1 MTGDSSRHTTFLL
14 FQRIDENGERAR
26 FWNENMQKT
35 IRLRKGIRTTGIV
48 CLLFFLSI
56 GIASFVVGFFLE
68 PPPNARI
75 NPIYVAIGFACFWSA
90 MSSLAIWLLLTFWRG
105 RVSLTDESVTQ
116 QGVLRTA
123 TIRFDEIE
131 RVTWKPAPS
140 QIRLHTPTSRLK
152 IDLSTIELAD
162 RLWLI
167 RKMRDVQKPA
177 HDGWEMFCVKI
188 AVPLQQSE
196 IQEGQS
202 LDPDKVALTRKR
214 WAWYFLPTTILFAI
228 VGIVLSWMLHRP
240 QMLAAPLPL
249 LGLWAYLHFSTPQR
263 GLATTRISAESGRS
277 GFLMFLLIWCGIG
290 LAANF
295 FLAAMRLPP
304 PQMIAWGVGGG
315 LVWFSVLMYKAVQF
329 DRQRERGSEDRI
341 PAALAEWSN
350 DGAIQGPSV

>member
-1 MTGDSSRHTTFLL
+1 
-14 FQRIDENGERAR
+14 
-26 FWNENMQKT
+26 MQKT
-35 IRLRKGIRTTGIV
+35 IRLRNGIRTTGIV

-56 GIASFVVGFFLE
+56 GIASVVGILLE

-75 NPIYVAIGFACFWSA
+75 DPIYLAVGIACFWSA
-90 MSSLAIWLLLTFWRG
+90 MSSLAIWLLLAYWRG
-105 RVSLTDESVTQ
+105 RVTVSDESVTQ

-123 TIRFDEIE
+123 TIRFDEME

-152 IDLSTIELAD
+152 IELSNFELVD

-167 RKMRDVQKPA
+167 RRMRDIQKAA
-177 HDGWEMFCVKI
+177 HEGWEMFCVKV
-188 AVPLQQSE
+188 AVPLHQSE
-196 IQEGQS
+196 IQEGRS

-240 QMLAAPLPL
+240 QMLAAPLPI

-263 GLATTRISAESGRS
+263 GLATPRISAEPGRS
-277 GFLMFLLIWCGIG
+277 GFLKFLLIWCGLG
-290 LAANF
+290 LAGNF
-295 FLAAMRLPP
+295 FLTALKLPL
-304 PQMIAWGVGGG
+304 PQMIAWVVGCG

-329 DRQRERGSEDRI
+329 DRQRERGLEDRI

-350 DGAIQGPSV
+350 RGTIQGRHK